1 MILGMRLLPGVTIDH
16 ADTVLT
22 DASTAWTNA
31 QGGSFGYFAAYV
43 GAVDRTYTQLRACFA
58 EPDLAGAIHSDAF
71 WHLLP
76 AGPLPTPGADAVL
89 QRAYHEATGASSA
102 R

>member
-76 AGPLPTPGADAVL
+76 AGPLPTRGPTQCFSAHTT
-89 QRAYHEATGASSA
+89 RPTGESSA